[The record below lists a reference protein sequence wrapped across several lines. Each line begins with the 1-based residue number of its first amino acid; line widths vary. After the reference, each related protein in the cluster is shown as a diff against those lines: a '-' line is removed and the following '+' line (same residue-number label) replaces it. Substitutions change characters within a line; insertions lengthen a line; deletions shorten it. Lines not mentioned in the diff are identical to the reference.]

1 MNMPCTHAVME
12 WRPHGRNKPPI
23 QENVQDCT
31 CMDYQLAPGDNPDE
45 LCDCIHTPRDHG
57 L

>member
-1 MNMPCTHAVME
+1 MNMPCVHAVME

-23 QENVQDCT
+23 QKNVQDCT

-45 LCDCIHTPRDHG
+45 LCDCSHTPRDHG